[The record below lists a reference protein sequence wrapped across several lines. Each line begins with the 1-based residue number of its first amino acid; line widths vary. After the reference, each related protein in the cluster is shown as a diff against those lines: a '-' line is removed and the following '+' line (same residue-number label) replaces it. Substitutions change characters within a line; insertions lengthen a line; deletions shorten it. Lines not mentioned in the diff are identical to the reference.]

1 MARGSKVTYSS
12 RDLTIILTKE
22 TEKRLREHIA
32 KKYPTE
38 VYGKISQVIE
48 EAVKEY
54 LSRTR

>member
-1 MARGSKVTYSS
+1 MARGSKVIYSS

-54 LSRTR
+54 LP